1 MIYTKKGDEGSTGL
15 VGGTRVSKTDLRI
28 ETYGTVDELNSFLG
42 VLLCDMHNDGER
54 DMILFIQNKLFSIGS
69 YLATE
74 TEKRVLDE
82 PAGLSQDDIQQMEK
96 AIDGL
101 ELDLPKLTH
110 FILPGGT
117 RSAAL
122 AHVCRTVC
130 RRAERLIFKLDDKH
144 PIEPDVKVFMN
155 RLSDYL
161 FLIARKECFVTGT
174 SEIPWN
180 L

>member
-1 MIYTKKGDEGSTGL
+1 MIYTKKGDDGSTSL
-15 VGGTRVSKTDLRI
+15 VGGTRISKTDLRI

-74 TEKRVLDE
+74 AEKRVHQESGGIYDN
-82 PAGLSQDDIQQMEK
+82 DIKLLER
-96 AIDGL
+96 AIDAL
-101 ELDLPKLTH
+101 ELDLPKLTN

-130 RRAERLIFKLDDKH
+130 RRSERLIFRLDEKQ
-144 PIEPDVKVFMN
+144 PIDSSVKVFMN

-174 SEIPWN
+174 SEIPWDI
-180 L
+180 

>member
-1 MIYTKKGDEGSTGL
+1 MIYTKKGDDGSTSL
-15 VGGTRVSKTDLRI
+15 VGGTRISKTDLQI
-28 ETYGTVDELNSFLG
+28 ETYGTIDELNSFLG

-74 TEKRVLDE
+74 NEKRVSQE
-82 PAGLSQDDIQQMEK
+82 SGGLFDDDIKQLEK
-96 AIDGL
+96 AIDAL
-101 ELDLPKLTH
+101 ELDLPKLTN

-130 RRAERLIFKLDDKH
+130 RRSERLILRLNEKQSIDSS
-144 PIEPDVKVFMN
+144 IKVFLN

-174 SEIPWN
+174 SEIPWDI
-180 L
+180 

>member
-1 MIYTKKGDEGSTGL
+1 MIYTKKGDDGSTSL
-15 VGGTRVSKTDLRI
+15 VGGTRISKTDLQI
-28 ETYGTVDELNSFLG
+28 ETYGTIDELNSFLG

-74 TEKRVLDE
+74 KEREAKEFGGLFDE
-82 PAGLSQDDIQQMEK
+82 EIKQMEK
-96 AIDGL
+96 AMDAM
-101 ELDLPKLTH
+101 ELDLPKLTN

-130 RRAERLIFKLDDKH
+130 RRSERLVLRLDEKQ
-144 PIEPDVKVFMN
+144 PIDSSIKVFLN

-174 SEIPWN
+174 SEIPWDI
-180 L
+180 

>member
-1 MIYTKKGDEGSTGL
+1 MIYTKKGDDGSTSL
-15 VGGTRVSKTDLRI
+15 VGGTRISKTDLQI
-28 ETYGTVDELNSFLG
+28 ETYGTIDELNSFLG

-74 TEKRVLDE
+74 KEKREAKEFGGLFDE
-82 PAGLSQDDIQQMEK
+82 EIKQMEK
-96 AIDGL
+96 AMDAM
-101 ELDLPKLTH
+101 ELDLPKLTN

-130 RRAERLIFKLDDKH
+130 RRSERLVLRLDEKQ
-144 PIEPDVKVFMN
+144 PIDSSIKVFLN

-174 SEIPWN
+174 SEIPWDI
-180 L
+180 